1 MVTRQDC
8 IEGLRQAAREL
19 GHSPSR
25 PEYQSLDTGPS
36 VTSLK
41 KYLGGSWN
49 SAKEQASLST
59 KGVGGSLNL
68 NEDYFAQI
76 ETTENAY
83 WLGMLYGDGSLC
95 EPEKGNSR
103 LSLGLQEREHVTAF
117 RDALDAEHSLTEE
130 GEMTSIGIQNE
141 TLTNDLRGHGLGPEK
156 THSGS
161 LPELTSD
168 ELRAAFVRGL
178 FDADGHVGQNKRFN
192 ITGASRR
199 RFSILLSWL
208 PVEGTI
214 VDRGD
219 GAFILRVGSRKRVD
233 RLYGWLYPKGVE
245 TQPKLDRKFNDTKRG
260 DS

>member
-25 PEYQSLDTGPS
+25 PEYRSLDTGPS

-49 SAKEQASLST
+49 SAKEQAGLSIN
-59 KGVGGSLNL
+59 GVGGSLDL

-76 ETTENAY
+76 ETTEKAY

-95 EPEKGNSR
+95 EPEKGNAR
-103 LSLGLQEREHVTAF
+103 LSLGLQERKHVQAF
-117 RDALDAEHSLTEE
+117 RDALDAEYSLIED
-130 GEMTSIGIQNE
+130 GEMTSIGIRNE
-141 TLTNDLRGHGLGPEK
+141 TLNEDLRGYGLGPEK
-156 THSGS
+156 THSSS

-168 ELRAAFVRGL
+168 ELRAAFIRGL

-199 RFSILLSWL
+199 RFSTLLGWL

-219 GAFILRVGSRKRVD
+219 GAFTLRVGARKRVD
-233 RLYGWLYPKGVE
+233 RLYGWLYPEGVE
-245 TQPKLDRKFNDTKRG
+245 TEPKLNRKFNDTKRG
-260 DS
+260 NS

>member
-36 VTSLK
+36 VNSLK

-49 SAKEQASLST
+49 SAKEEAGLST
-59 KGVGGSLNL
+59 KGVGGALDL
-68 NEDYFAQI
+68 NENYFAQI
-76 ETTENAY
+76 ETTEKAY

-95 EPEKGNSR
+95 EPETGNAR
-103 LSLGLQEREHVTAF
+103 LSLGLQEREHVQEF
-117 RDALDAEHSLTEE
+117 LDALDAEHSLVEN
-130 GEMTSIGIQNE
+130 GEMTGISIRNE
-141 TLTNDLRGHGLGPEK
+141 VLTGDLRGHGLGPDK

-178 FDADGHVGQNKRFN
+178 FDADGHVGRNKRFN
-192 ITGASRR
+192 ITGASRG
-199 RFSILLSWL
+199 RFFALLGWL
-208 PVEGTI
+208 PVEGSI
-214 VDRGD
+214 VDRED
-219 GAFILRVGSRKRVD
+219 GAFTLRVGGADRLK
-233 RLYGWLYPKGVE
+233 RLYGWLYPEGVE
-245 TQPKLDRKFNDTKRG
+245 TKPKLNRKYEDAR
-260 DS
+260 